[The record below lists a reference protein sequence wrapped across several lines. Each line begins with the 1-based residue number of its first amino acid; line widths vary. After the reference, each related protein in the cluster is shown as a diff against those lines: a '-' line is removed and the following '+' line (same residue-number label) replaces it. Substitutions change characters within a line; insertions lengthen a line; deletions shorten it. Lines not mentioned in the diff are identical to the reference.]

1 MGEFIGNN
9 LDIFYWFTILM
20 FSVATCVIIAFEII
34 GMITNHKNSKKTLLS
49 IGGLLAVLALAYF
62 GFSSDEVFD
71 SYAQYGITNSTS
83 KFVGMGLWSFYI
95 LLFVAVISIIVT
107 GTLNRINNK

>member
-9 LDIFYWFTILM
+9 LDIFYWFTVLIL
-20 FSVATCVIIAFEII
+20 FVATSIIVVFAFI
-34 GMITNHKNSKKTLLS
+34 GMIKNPENAKKTLLTT
-49 IGGLLAVLALAYF
+49 GGLLLVLFLSYF
-62 GFSSDEVFD
+62 GFASDEVFD
-71 SYAQYGITNSTS
+71 SYAKYEITNSAS